1 MDFLLILGRILF
13 GGFFVMSGINHLKNL
28 KAMTGYAMSKG
39 VPSPSLAVAVSGL
52 MILLG
57 GLGVIFWQYVAISL
71 TLIGVFLVLVTPK
84 MHAFWST
91 NDPQSKMMEMIQF
104 QKNMALLGATIMICI
119 LSGVSF

>member
-1 MDFLLILGRILF
+1 MDFLIILGRILF